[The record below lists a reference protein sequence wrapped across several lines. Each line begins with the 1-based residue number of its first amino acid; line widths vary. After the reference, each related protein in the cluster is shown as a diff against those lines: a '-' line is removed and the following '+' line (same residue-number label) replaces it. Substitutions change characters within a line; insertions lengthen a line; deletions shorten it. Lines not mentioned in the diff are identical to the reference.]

1 MMPTELQNIIG
12 KYEEFNSFLKGINV
26 KDFEQYDRATLKEFN
41 EELRKHTNFRILSLE
56 ISDIIDRKKKEEYP
70 ELLGV
75 HHYPEIKKID
85 FLSEED
91 KINLD
96 NYIVS
101 IGCSRYLYKGSNAWY
116 TLSKKW
122 SKDIQEKVLQ
132 FLVDEG
138 IIKRMYKMEVCHD
151 SLILSEEEINNYLKY
166 FEMGKRKKEL
176 TDEEW
181 GKYYEL
187 EQNLE
192 IYHFCMDCDS
202 EITIKEEDIQNVLNS
217 KYCHVCKVIKERDK
231 SLDNV

>member
-1 MMPTELQNIIG
+1 MIPTELQNIIG
-12 KYEEFNSFLKGINV
+12 KYEEFNSFLRGINV

-41 EELRKHTNFRILSLE
+41 EELRKHSNFRILSLE
-56 ISDIIDRKKKEEYP
+56 ISEIIDRKKKEEYP

-91 KINLD
+91 KISLD

-116 TLSKKW
+116 TLTKKW
-122 SKDIQEKVLQ
+122 NEDIQEKVLQ

-151 SLILSEEEINNYLKY
+151 SIILSEEEINNYLKY
-166 FEMGKRKKEL
+166 FDMRKKNKEL
-176 TDEEW
+176 TDKEW
-181 GKYYEL
+181 DEYYDL
-187 EQNLE
+187 ECNLDIE
-192 IYHFCMDCDS
+192 HCCMDCDNEV
-202 EITIKEEDIQNVLNS
+202 EITEADIRELIDS
-217 KYCHVCKVIKERDK
+217 SYCHVYKVIKGRDK